1 MLKLFILLA
10 LTILISLPA
19 ITAYCEGS
27 RVASITVSAT
37 IPQHVMESNAL
48 GITPTVNNPNQL
60 VQTKT
65 VVINNKSFIIT
76 SIVLP

>member
-10 LTILISLPA
+10 LTIVISMPA

-27 RVASITVSAT
+27 RIASITVSAT

-48 GITPTVNNPNQL
+48 GITPIVNNPNQL

-65 VVINNKSFIIT
+65 VIINDKRFIIT